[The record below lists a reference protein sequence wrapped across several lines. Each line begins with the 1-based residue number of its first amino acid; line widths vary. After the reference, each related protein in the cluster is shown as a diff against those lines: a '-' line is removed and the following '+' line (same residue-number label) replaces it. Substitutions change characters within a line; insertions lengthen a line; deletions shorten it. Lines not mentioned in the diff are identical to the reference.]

1 MSCACW
7 RGARRKRRR
16 RASSDSI
23 PAPSGASGGSTK
35 TAETARRP
43 EDFLEL
49 VERARRGRLKLYVG
63 FAAGVGKTYRM
74 LQEAHDL
81 RRRGVDVVV
90 GFVEPHGRADTIA
103 LIEGL
108 EVVPRKRIEY
118 RGVQVEEMDLQAV
131 VARKPQ
137 IAVVDEFAHTNAPG
151 SQNRKRWQ
159 DVLALLDAGI
169 NIIGALNVQHLE
181 SLNGLIERATG
192 VTVRE
197 TVPDGF
203 LKQADQVV
211 NLDLAVEDLQER
223 LKQGKIYAA
232 DKIPWALE
240 NFFKDQNLAT
250 LRELA
255 LREVAE
261 SLDRAARP
269 TEPQSRPAGRVMVC
283 LASNPPRAKT
293 LLERGSRM
301 AGRLNTDWYVVYVE
315 TPRESPE
322 LIDSEAQRHLLANI
336 EKARELGAE
345 VVRLKS
351 DDPAQAIL
359 DFARTHG
366 VSRLILGRS
375 LQPWWRQVLFGSVLT
390 RLLREATDLDLHIVS
405 FEEEQ

>member
-1 MSCACW
+1 MDVPE
-7 RGARRKRRR
+7 RN
-16 RASSDSI
+16 SS
-23 PAPSGASGGSTK
+23 AL
-35 TAETARRP
+35 RRP

-74 LQEAHDL
+74 LEEAHDL

-90 GFVEPHGRADTIA
+90 GFVEPHGRADTEA
-103 LIEGL
+103 LLAGL
-108 EVVPRKRIEY
+108 EIVPRQRIEY
-118 RGVQVEEMDLQAV
+118 RGVVVEEMDLNAV
-131 VARKPQ
+131 LRRKPQ
-137 IAVVDEFAHTNAPG
+137 VAIVDEIPHTNAPG
-151 SQNRKRWQ
+151 SPNRKRYQ

-169 NIIGALNVQHLE
+169 NVIGALNVQHLE
-181 SLNGLIERATG
+181 SLNGLIERATN
-192 VTVRE
+192 VAVRE
-197 TVPDGF
+197 TVPDSF

-223 LKQGKIYAA
+223 LRTGKIYALE
-232 DKIPWALE
+232 KIPWALE

-261 SLDRAARP
+261 SLDRAGAARRAP
-269 TEPQSRPAGRVMVC
+269 EVKAAGRVMVC

-293 LLERGSRM
+293 LLARGSRM

-315 TPRESPE
+315 TPEEAPN

-336 EKARELGAE
+336 EKAKELGAE
-345 VVRLKS
+345 VVRLKAT
-351 DDPAQAIL
+351 DPAAALL

-366 VSRLILGRS
+366 VAQIIVGRS
-375 LQPWWRQVLFGSVLT
+375 LEAWWKQVLRGSVVT
-390 RLLREATDLDLHIVS
+390 RLLREGNEFDLHVVA
-405 FEEEQ
+405 FVDEENRA